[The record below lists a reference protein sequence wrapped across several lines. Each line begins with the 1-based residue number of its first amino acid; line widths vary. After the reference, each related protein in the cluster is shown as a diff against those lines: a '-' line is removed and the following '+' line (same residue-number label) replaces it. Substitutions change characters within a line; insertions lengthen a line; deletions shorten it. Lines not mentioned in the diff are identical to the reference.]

1 MDLFIQIMFYSV
13 STLCCIYL
21 IGTILQNFI
30 FKALIFNRLK
40 SRFPELWKEVG
51 SPKFWA
57 LMENV
62 EVINEL
68 HDYPYLYD
76 EIKESDEL
84 LAFMVDLAVRIDT
97 FMHQMIYPMLI
108 VSLLWVFALKFA
120 T

>member
-1 MDLFIQIMFYSV
+1 
-13 STLCCIYL
+13 
-21 IGTILQNFI
+21 
-30 FKALIFNRLK
+30 LIFNRLK

-84 LAFMVDLAVRIDT
+84 LAVMVDLTVKIDT
-97 FMHQMIYPMLI
+97 FMHQMTYPMLI
-108 VSLLWVFALKFA
+108 VSLLWLFALKFA